1 MKLVTVETKD
11 LAGRA
16 LDWAVAEHVS
26 GMLMTGTT
34 PFDRLGDYAPST
46 KWAQGGPVLEMC
58 KVEIAYFGGK
68 ARACIQEVT
77 KHSEVYT
84 TSAYTAFYAELDG
97 TLLVAMRAAVQKV
110 AGSRVSVPAE
120 LLGVFV

>member
-1 MKLVTVETKD
+1 MKLITIETKD
-11 LAGRA
+11 LIGRA
-16 LDWAVAEHVS
+16 LDWAVAEHVT
-26 GMLMTGTT
+26 GMFMTGAS
-34 PFDRLGDYAPST
+34 PLDRLGDYAPST
-46 KWAQGGPVLEMC
+46 NWAYGGFVLEMC

-68 ARACIQEVT
+68 VRACLQEVT
-77 KHSEVYT
+77 KHSDVYT
-84 TSAYTAFYAELDG
+84 TSAYTSFYAEPDG